1 MTQLEATTIHPE
13 STLVRPTGAARGTS
27 SERDSTRDSVH
38 VRSGAQIM
46 CEALIREGVDVIFG
60 IPGGAIMPF
69 YFALP
74 EYAGRLR
81 HVLCR
86 HEQGAGHAAEGYA
99 RATGRVGV
107 CVGTSGPGATNL
119 VTPIADA
126 WMDSTPL
133 VAITGQVSSAM
144 LGKDAFQETDI
155 TGITTPITKHNYLV
169 TRIDDLAY
177 VFREAFH
184 LARSGRPGPVLIDIT
199 KDAQQARTL
208 PRWDLELRLPGY
220 RPTYEGSRWQTRKA
234 AELLAS
240 AERPLI
246 MAGNGV
252 IQSGASDELRALAEL
267 TGVPVITTLHG
278 LGAFPQD
285 HPLSLGMP
293 GMHGWVHV
301 NRAIQECDVLLNVGG
316 RFDDRVTGKA
326 STFAPRA
333 RVIHVDIDPSE
344 IGKNVPVAVP
354 IVGDA
359 RRVLAALVSELSE
372 RSVRDRE
379 VVDGESTERDVPRR
393 DVPWHEGPGRDASAW
408 LARIRS
414 LQAEHEPRQTYR
426 RRPSTSPLA
435 PHDVYEALDRS
446 LQARG
451 DYRVVTDVGQHQMWA
466 AQLIDWRRPRT
477 HITSGGSGTMG
488 FAIPAALGVALACP
502 NETVWVVVGDGG
514 FQMTNQELTTLLQE
528 GVRNVKVAI
537 INNGY
542 LGMVRQWQELFENRR
557 YSGTPLTGP
566 NFARLA
572 EAYGIRGITVEH
584 ARDVDAAITAAWTH
598 DAPVVID
605 FRVEREANVFPI
617 VPAGG
622 SIGEMLVGREE
633 EAGAEKAESREQ
645 KAGTARMQEG
655 GGRRHGTSSESVVPA
670 QAGIHVARNE
680 NGSPLARE

>member
-1 MTQLEATTIHPE
+1 MTQVE
-13 STLVRPTGAARGTS
+13 SRPAGHGRAAARMH
-27 SERDSTRDSVH
+27 ERHDART
-38 VRSGAQIM
+38 GAQIM
-46 CEALIREGVDVIFG
+46 CEALIREGVDTIFG

-74 EYAGRLR
+74 EYADRLR

-86 HEQGAGHAAEGYA
+86 HEQGAGHAAEGFA

-169 TRIDDLAY
+169 RHADDLAY

-184 LARSGRPGPVLIDIT
+184 LARSGRPGPVLIDVT
-199 KDAQQARTL
+199 KDAQQARTM
-208 PRWDLELRLPGY
+208 PRWDPELRLPGY
-220 RPTYEGSRWQTRKA
+220 RPNYEGSRWQISKA
-234 AELLAS
+234 AELLLS

-252 IQSGASDELRALAEL
+252 IQSGAADELRELAEL
-267 TGVPVITTLHG
+267 LGVPVITTLHG

-285 HPLSLGMP
+285 HPLSIGMP

-326 STFAPRA
+326 SSFAPRA
-333 RVIHVDIDPSE
+333 RVIHIDIDPSE
-344 IGKNVPVAVP
+344 IGKNVPTAVP

-359 RRVLAALVSELSE
+359 RRVLSALVCEL
-372 RSVRDRE
+372 RSSAAAPADLSHWHHHIRE
-379 VVDGESTERDVPRR
+379 
-393 DVPWHEGPGRDASAW
+393 
-408 LARIRS
+408 

-426 RRPSTSPLA
+426 RRPTTTPLA

-446 LQARG
+446 LQERG
-451 DYRVVTDVGQHQMWA
+451 SYRVVTDVGQHQMWA

-502 NETVWVVVGDGG
+502 DETVWVVVGDGG
-514 FQMTNQELTTLLQE
+514 FQMTSQELTTILQE

-542 LGMVRQWQELFENRR
+542 LGMVRQWQELFDGRR
-557 YSGTPLTGP
+557 YSGTPLSGP
-566 NFARLA
+566 DFARLA
-572 EAYGIRGITVEH
+572 EAHGIRGLTVDH
-584 ARDVDAAITAAWTH
+584 ARDVDSALSFAWSH

-605 FRVEREANVFPI
+605 FRVEREANVFPM

-622 SIGEMLVGREE
+622 SLGEMLVGE
-633 EAGAEKAESREQ
+633 GGLVEKAESREQ
-645 KAGTARMQEG
+645 KAGTAEG
-655 GGRRHGTSSESVVPA
+655 AGGRRQGAGTAPA
-670 QAGIHVARNE
+670 
-680 NGSPLARE
+680 